1 LRPLPEALRFSCNA
15 KGSTMNTSS
24 WQGLYGS
31 LFNTPDQISFYLAH
45 VNWYAFGIA
54 IVGPALM
61 LLARQEIRLRRLR
74 AILDFLTS
82 FRLTGVNETTLSTAP
97 RVTRNTSSSDND
109 DGPENPSF
117 EYVKSKYIS
126 DLTIR
131 PGSADEKRLN
141 AAKNDRERIN
151 IYIEISRKPFG
162 NVNVRL
168 QIASLGF
175 ILITYCG
182 FRALFSA
189 FGYGGTSDTCSPAS
203 GCGLP
208 ISEAVGAFTF
218 AGAYIASIR
227 MLLRN
232 LAVFDLSAFA
242 FTRQCAEIVAS
253 VVIVVLL
260 FNALPDLN
268 VSKTVLDVGEM
279 IAPSKANMHQVSA
292 DNQDKANTSAT
303 NTEGTVPEASAPAS
317 KMPCDC
323 VSAAR
328 PANITNLATGKVAPI
343 SEIPWVW
350 LLLAPAMGLLPRSAT
365 KFALAR
371 TQNLLDWTKTTDDRF
386 VSVTRV
392 TSLDGIDGI
401 DFETRFRL
409 EECGIYDMQNLAT
422 YNPIMLFVET
432 PYGIYQCIDWVAQA
446 QLCHIV
452 GMEKFVML
460 RELNIRTIFDLERAI
475 DSIDSPDAYDAIC
488 AAILLAPTDSLRKAS
503 KITGFK
509 FAVIDNNIAQL
520 SEVDPYFNWLHNQIA
535 TEKLT
540 TAAIEHLMNWISDD
554 LHVRR
559 LRRLW
564 NEIAE
569 SLGDNSEYLK
579 DSKRNPKNAKR
590 LAQMQEQRNQAPPQ
604 Q

>member
-1 LRPLPEALRFSCNA
+1 
-15 KGSTMNTSS
+15 MDTSS
-24 WQGLYGS
+24 WYGLFSS
-31 LFNTPDQISFYLAH
+31 LFDTPVLISNYLAG
-45 VNWYAFGIA
+45 VNWYAFSIA
-54 IVGPALM
+54 VIVPVLM
-61 LLARQEIRLRRLR
+61 LISRQEIRLRRLR
-74 AILDFLTS
+74 SILDFLTS

-97 RVTRNTSSSDND
+97 RVTKNTSDNGNA

-126 DLTIR
+126 DLTVKQ
-131 PGSADEKRLN
+131 GSDDERRLN
-141 AAKNDRERIN
+141 AARNDRERIN
-151 IYIEISRKPFG
+151 IYIEIASKPFR
-162 NVNVRL
+162 NINIRL
-168 QIASLGF
+168 QLAALGF
-175 ILITYCG
+175 VLISYYG
-182 FRALFSA
+182 FSAFFAA
-189 FGYGGTSDTCSPAS
+189 FGYGGTAVSCSPAD

-208 ISEAVGAFTF
+208 ISEAIGAFTF
-218 AGAYIASIR
+218 AGAYIAALR

-242 FTRQCAEIVAS
+242 FIRQCSEIIAS

-260 FNALPDLN
+260 FNALPTLKL
-268 VSKTVLDVGEM
+268 SETLSQVGEM
-279 IAPSKANMHQVSA
+279 AAPSKQSTPQNSPTGENKNDSAGSKGTDAAADKSTPPSTAANSGDRNDEAADKGAPVSH
-292 DNQDKANTSAT
+292 
-303 NTEGTVPEASAPAS
+303 
-317 KMPCDC
+317 
-323 VSAAR
+323 
-328 PANITNLATGKVAPI
+328 
-343 SEIPWVW
+343 IPWVW

-365 KFALAR
+365 KFTL
-371 TQNLLDWTKTTDDRF
+371 TKVQSLIDWAKTMDDRF
-386 VSVTRV
+386 VSITRV
-392 TSLDGIDGI
+392 TSLDSIDGV

-452 GMEKFVML
+452 GMEKFMMF

-488 AAILLAPTDSLRKAS
+488 AAILLAPTDRLRRAS
-503 KITGFK
+503 KIAGFK
-509 FAVIDNNIAQL
+509 FAVIENNVAQL
-520 SEVDPYFNWLHNQIA
+520 DDVEAYFNWLHSQIA
-535 TEKLT
+535 TDALT

-569 SLGDNSEYLK
+569 SLGSTSEYLK
-579 DSKRNPKNAKR
+579 DSKRNPENAAR
-590 LAQMQEQRNQAPPQ
+590 LAQIQALRNPPTPQAPVPAPVPVPAPAPELAPAPALAEGS
-604 Q
+604 